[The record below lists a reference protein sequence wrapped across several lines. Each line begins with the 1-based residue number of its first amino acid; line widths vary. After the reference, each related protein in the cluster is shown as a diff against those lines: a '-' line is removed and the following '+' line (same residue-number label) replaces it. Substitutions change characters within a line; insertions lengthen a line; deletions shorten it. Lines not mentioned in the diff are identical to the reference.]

1 MDCRKRQFL
10 SDLYFI
16 FKIPYDGSRPSD
28 DFHTCA
34 VVAQLDRS
42 FGSDN
47 SDRQLSSA
55 EKPHNKA
62 IFRHRVLR
70 FCSSLT
76 TI

>member
-1 MDCRKRQFL
+1 MIDHVFTAQLRF
-10 SDLYFI
+10 
-16 FKIPYDGSRPSD
+16 
-28 DFHTCA
+28 
-34 VVAQLDRS
+34 VAQLTRV
-42 FGSDN
+42 FCSDN
-47 SDRQLSSA
+47 SDRQLGAA

>member
-47 SDRQLSSA
+47 RDA
-55 EKPHNKA
+55 VA
-62 IFRHRVLR
+62 
-70 FCSSLT
+70 
-76 TI
+76 